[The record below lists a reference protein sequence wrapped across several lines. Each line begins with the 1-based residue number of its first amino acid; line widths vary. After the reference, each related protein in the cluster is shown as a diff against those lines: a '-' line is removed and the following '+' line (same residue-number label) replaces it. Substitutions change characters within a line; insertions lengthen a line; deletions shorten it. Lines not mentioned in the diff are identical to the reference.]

1 MNLINLIAL
10 AFSSTGSSAETPT
23 KQPLWAIENFGD
35 AALLCLLCILV
46 VFVVLA
52 VITLVLTGINHIR
65 ALDVKEIVTM
75 EDGTEVDDDMMAA
88 ILVASIDFRKE
99 NKEDFKV
106 ISCKCIDQEKKK

>member
-10 AFSSTGSSAETPT
+10 ASSSSGETPD

>member
-10 AFSSTGSSAETPT
+10 ASSSSGETPT

-46 VFVVLA
+46 VFVVLV

-88 ILVASIDFRKE
+88 ALVATIDYHEETGENVRVVSIKE
-99 NKEDFKV
+99 IK
-106 ISCKCIDQEKKK
+106 

>member
-10 AFSSTGSSAETPT
+10 ASSFSGETPT

-46 VFVVLA
+46 VFVVLV

>member
-1 MNLINLIAL
+1 MNLINLIVL
-10 AFSSTGSSAETPT
+10 ASSSSGETPA
-23 KQPLWAIENFGD
+23 KQPLWAIDNFGD
-35 AALLCLLCILV
+35 AALLCLLCIVV

-52 VITLVLTGINHIR
+52 VITLVLTGINYIR